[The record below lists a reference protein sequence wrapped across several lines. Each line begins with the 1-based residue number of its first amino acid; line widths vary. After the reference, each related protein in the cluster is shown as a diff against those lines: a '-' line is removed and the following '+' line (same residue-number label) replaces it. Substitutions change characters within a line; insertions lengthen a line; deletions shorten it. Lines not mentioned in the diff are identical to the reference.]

1 MSTNL
6 PKFRDTDRSFV
17 GLTCQKLS
25 TKLQRDLH
33 RPSLVYVVPTLY
45 VLIPIYHAIV
55 YILLIKESKSK
66 IRVCKFSIDNMS
78 PVTIPSDYGLV
89 LMSIVTVMTLRKAF
103 KSKRFL
109 EKKEVLALQ
118 EEHKKECGTHI
129 NDLGYPDMG
138 CGRYSQHLEYG
149 EWLAL
154 NNAMRA
160 HYNMIESS
168 APILVSIAVTG
179 LVQPRLSAMIGLM
192 YGISRLLYSYGYNSK
207 AGADGRMVGAA
218 ISFLCNLFLYSSSIY
233 QGAAMC
239 GFTDYVKGM
248 LGL

>member
-1 MSTNL
+1 
-6 PKFRDTDRSFV
+6 
-17 GLTCQKLS
+17 
-25 TKLQRDLH
+25 
-33 RPSLVYVVPTLY
+33 
-45 VLIPIYHAIV
+45 
-55 YILLIKESKSK
+55 
-66 IRVCKFSIDNMS
+66 MS

-179 LVQPRLSAMIGLM
+179 L
-192 YGISRLLYSYGYNSK
+192 SYGYNSK